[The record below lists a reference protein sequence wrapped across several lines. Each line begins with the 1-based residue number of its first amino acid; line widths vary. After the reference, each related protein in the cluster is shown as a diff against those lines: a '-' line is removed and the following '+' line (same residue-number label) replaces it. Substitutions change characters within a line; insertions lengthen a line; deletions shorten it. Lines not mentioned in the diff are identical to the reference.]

1 MQFILRA
8 SPRACTRIH
17 IMWRMRYTECICAAR
32 RKYVYAYIG
41 GEENWADRI
50 SYTQAGDKL
59 HVAQAAR
66 DEWNPVEIQKS

>member
-1 MQFILRA
+1 
-8 SPRACTRIH
+8 
-17 IMWRMRYTECICAAR
+17 MRYTECICAAR
-32 RKYVYAYIG
+32 RKYVYANIG
-41 GEENWADRI
+41 DEENWADRI